1 MPRPKTFASLVII
14 LAVVGITVQG
24 CSDLV
29 EEHEQKCRDNVK
41 VIVHD
46 QDLWQQFRSQAQAA
60 YRKEAAQTPPMTGRT
75 YYTSVGEFKVFFGKN
90 RTYFR
95 PSAHNEIVRDDLFI
109 MKGGRI
115 VAQFM
120 DFIYEYGGS
129 LDGPTGFNCL
139 HHYKEISPSDR

>member
-1 MPRPKTFASLVII
+1 MR
-14 LAVVGITVQG
+14 G

-29 EEHEQKCRDNVK
+29 EEHEQTCRENVK

-46 QDLWQQFRSQAQAA
+46 QSLWQQFRSQAQAA
-60 YRKEAAQTPPMTGRT
+60 YRKEAALTPPMTGRS
-75 YYTSVGEFKVFFGKN
+75 YHNSVGEFKVLYGTN

-109 MKGGRI
+109 MKGGTT
-115 VAQFM
+115 VAQFV
-120 DFIYEYGGS
+120 DFIYQYGGS

-139 HHYKEISPSDR
+139 HHYKGIRASD